1 VVYTLDSSSFLDA
14 FHARTGVPLV
24 RRQLALD
31 GAPDAIG
38 ALASG
43 GIAVANHT
51 VYVAA
56 GSHLLAYRPSAGRAE
71 RGAAR

>member
-1 VVYTLDSSSFLDA
+1 
-14 FHARTGVPLV
+14 VPLV